1 MNASSRPARHR
12 GAIDI
17 DGACGRA
24 RGCLPQLILLLKG
37 RGSAGWVAAA
47 QAEGAVF
54 EASSA
59 LQAAGYVLGR
69 VASIIDITCN
79 YIGEVKTQS
88 PAAGTIA
95 PPGTAVSVGIGKPG
109 GKCLS

>member
-1 MNASSRPARHR
+1 
-12 GAIDI
+12 
-17 DGACGRA
+17 
-24 RGCLPQLILLLKG
+24 
-37 RGSAGWVAAA
+37 
-47 QAEGAVF
+47 
-54 EASSA
+54 
-59 LQAAGYVLGR
+59 VLGR